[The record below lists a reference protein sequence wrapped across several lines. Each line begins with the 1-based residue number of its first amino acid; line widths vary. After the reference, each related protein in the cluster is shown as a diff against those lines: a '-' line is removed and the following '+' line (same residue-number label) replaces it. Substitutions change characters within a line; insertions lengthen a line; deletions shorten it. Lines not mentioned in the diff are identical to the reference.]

1 MKAGLNVRRAQVSLL
16 VGAFFACAAWAANLR
31 SVEVSRDSGRYH
43 LVAETHLAAP
53 PEAIREVLLDFDHD
67 RYQRISE
74 IYKES
79 GYLMPDSDGTP
90 IVYTRVEGCLLFFCR
105 SLRRTERLEIATPNL
120 IRTAALPD
128 RSDFKYAVSEW
139 HLDPEGGG
147 TKLTY
152 WMDLE
157 PSFWLPPFVGPW
169 FLKRT
174 LQHGAPQAI
183 DKIEELA
190 QEVDAPAASADTH

>member
-1 MKAGLNVRRAQVSLL
+1 L
-16 VGAFFACAAWAANLR
+16 AANLR

-43 LVAETHLAAP
+43 LAAETHLAAP

-79 GYLMPDSDGTP
+79 GYLTPDSDGTP
-90 IVYTRVEGCLLFFCR
+90 IAYTRVEGCLLFFCR
-105 SLRRTERLEIATPNL
+105 SLRRTERIEVATPNL

-190 QEVDAPAASADTH
+190 LQVDGPTARADTH

>member
-1 MKAGLNVRRAQVSLL
+1 MNVRRALVPLS
-16 VGAFFACAAWAANLR
+16 VGACFACAAGAANLR
-31 SVEVSRDSGRYH
+31 AIDVSRDSGRYH

-105 SLRRTERLEIATPNL
+105 SLRRVERIEIATPSL

-128 RSDFKYAVSEW
+128 QSDFKYAVSEW
-139 HLDPEGGG
+139 HLDPEGDG

-152 WMDLE
+152 RMDLE

-190 QEVDAPAASADTH
+190 QQVEGLTARLYPH

>member
-1 MKAGLNVRRAQVSLL
+1 
-16 VGAFFACAAWAANLR
+16 
-31 SVEVSRDSGRYH
+31 
-43 LVAETHLAAP
+43 
-53 PEAIREVLLDFDHD
+53 
-67 RYQRISE
+67 
-74 IYKES
+74 
-79 GYLMPDSDGTP
+79 
-90 IVYTRVEGCLLFFCR
+90 
-105 SLRRTERLEIATPNL
+105 
-120 IRTAALPD
+120 
-128 RSDFKYAVSEW
+128 VSEW

-190 QEVDAPAASADTH
+190 QEVDAPRRAQTLIEQTCCSF